1 MTTFNHEISLET
13 AKGYKTEKNLRKR
26 LADLGLDN
34 WTSTNGKGYEMKCR
48 YIVCLK
54 PDGTW
59 TAIFLVS
66 EFMNQCGGYVG
77 FASQHGF
84 MSV

>member
-1 MTTFNHEISLET
+1 MQTKITLET
-13 AKGYKTEKNLRKR
+13 AKGYATEANLTRALER
-26 LADLGLDN
+26 TGLADCG
-34 WTSTNGKGYEMKCR
+34 CR
-48 YIVCLK
+48 YIVSRK

-59 TAIFLVS
+59 TAIFLVM
-66 EFMNQCGGYVG
+66 EFLNKRGGYVG